1 MITINSTIS
10 MFNEVHERDE

>member
-10 MFNEVHERDE
+10 MFSEVHERDE